1 MKKEE
6 LQKTLNTRN
15 RLYYKRQKLDNESEK
30 DVVTK
35 EIISITF
42 VIEKVRKE
50 IRLCDEVGDNARKMK
65 EQIKEM
71 EGKKQEKIKTE
82 EKKKTKDKKKDKSR

>member
-1 MKKEE
+1 M
-6 LQKTLNTRN
+6 
-15 RLYYKRQKLDNESEK
+15 YYKRQKLDNESDK

-35 EIISITF
+35 EIISVTS

-71 EGKKQEKIKTE
+71 NEKGNDKEKE
-82 EKKKTKDKKKDKSR
+82 EKKIKKEERQKLS